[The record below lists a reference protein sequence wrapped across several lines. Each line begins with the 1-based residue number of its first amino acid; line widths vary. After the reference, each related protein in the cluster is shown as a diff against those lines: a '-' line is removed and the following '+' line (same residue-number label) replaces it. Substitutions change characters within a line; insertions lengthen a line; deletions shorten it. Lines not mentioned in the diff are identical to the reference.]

1 MLPGGLRVQSRY
13 PAKIK
18 PGMICVLAYQVKVKN
33 AGNCYKS
40 VEKSTENDRNLHS
53 VKITIRRPDDW
64 HLHVRDAVALQSV
77 VPHTALAAPSLCPTS
92 NRQ

>member
-1 MLPGGLRVQSRY
+1 VLPGGLRVQSRY

-40 VEKSTENDRNLHS
+40 V
-53 VKITIRRPDDW
+53 
-64 HLHVRDAVALQSV
+64 
-77 VPHTALAAPSLCPTS
+77 
-92 NRQ
+92 